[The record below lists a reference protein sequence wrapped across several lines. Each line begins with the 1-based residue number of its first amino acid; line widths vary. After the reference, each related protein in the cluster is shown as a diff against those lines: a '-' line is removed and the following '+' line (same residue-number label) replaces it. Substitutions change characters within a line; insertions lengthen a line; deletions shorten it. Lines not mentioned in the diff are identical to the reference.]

1 MFMVLP
7 FVVEIGFTSEILGG
21 NKKAAG
27 FSQRPLGDLRRE
39 ICLRREPQ
47 EALSGAL
54 RKALIGGRKGRHGV
68 APHGRI
74 AYARVGTCD
83 TRYEEAIH
91 GQHGLFRKSPIRSDC
106 KRFIRRRYFPYLD
119 RV

>member
-1 MFMVLP
+1 MVIVVP
-7 FVVEIGFTSEILGG
+7 FLFAVGFTSETVFGG

-54 RKALIGGRKGRHGV
+54 RKALVIGHEGCHCV
-68 APHGRI
+68 APHRRGVGARTSTS
-74 AYARVGTCD
+74 YATNEGAV
-83 TRYEEAIH
+83 
-91 GQHGLFRKSPIRSDC
+91 K
-106 KRFIRRRYFPYLD
+106 
-119 RV
+119 